1 MFKICNIIA
10 TRYGYGQCK
19 IKRTNKV
26 IVKKEENNIFSE
38 INEYFVSIIEIFE

>member
-10 TRYGYGQCK
+10 TRYGQCK
-19 IKRTNKV
+19 IKRPNKV

-38 INEYFVSIIEIFE
+38 IN